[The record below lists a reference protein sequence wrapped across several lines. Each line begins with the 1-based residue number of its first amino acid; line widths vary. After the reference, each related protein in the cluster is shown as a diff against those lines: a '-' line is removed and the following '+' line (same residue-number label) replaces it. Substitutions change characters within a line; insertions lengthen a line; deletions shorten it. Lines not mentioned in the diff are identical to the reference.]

1 MLNLLQAYL
10 DYRGRRG
17 RGDSKPESR
26 VLASVPA
33 VPALAGYSVPELGP
47 VGDGHGG
54 GCPHAREPGTGA
66 RQYRGQLSVSN
77 DAIPDAVS
85 PSAPPSPEKFETSQS
100 ELDRLVGTYR
110 AAYKRLDT
118 TRQGGTLGEAA
129 HHLHDLADRIQRL
142 DPGFDFTTLHLE
154 EGAAPITEPIP
165 QVPVKAKSAC
175 YVCGGLEH
183 WRTGGDRQP
192 RKCSTCHPPANPD
205 GIERERL
212 EVETGDEAWD
222 EETAWL
228 LEWQATAPTPSEAF
242 WLRNGVWVS
251 DPARF
256 MARLRA
262 DAAHG
267 PGGPRARTGA
277 FQADLQALWGLF
289 GGEDAR

>member
-1 MLNLLQAYL
+1 MSYL
-10 DYRGRRG
+10 ARFLAKKRGETTPPAPSNEPPKP
-17 RGDSKPESR
+17 SKPAEVFSGAPDGDLR
-26 VLASVPA
+26 NPQN
-33 VPALAGYSVPELGP
+33 P
-47 VGDGHGG
+47 VS
-54 GCPHAREPGTGA
+54 E
-66 RQYRGQLSVSN
+66 VSE
-77 DAIPDAVS
+77 V
-85 PSAPPSPEKFETSQS
+85 PSPAIREIFPTPILSAIVPVPLEGFETSPAWPTPMT

-110 AAYKRLDT
+110 AAYRRLDT
-118 TRQGGTLGEAA
+118 TGQGQTLGEAA
-129 HHLHDLADRIQRL
+129 HHLHDLADRIRRL
-142 DPGFDFTTLHLE
+142 DSGFDFTTLHLE

-212 EVETGDEAWD
+212 EVEIEDEAWD

-228 LEWQATAPTPSEAF
+228 LDWQATAPTPPEAF
-242 WLRNGVWVS
+242 WLRDGIWVS